1 MSAGSAGVYG
11 PSAPA
16 ARLGGGVATAV
27 ASAGLTDPC
36 GERVCA
42 RGTTHVPDCPAAA
55 TAGSPEGDVSR
66 MPKLGM
72 EPVRR
77 RQMIDA
83 TIRTIH
89 EVGFPRTSLA
99 QVARRAG
106 VSQGLV
112 AHYFRDK
119 GGLLEATMRHIAAEL
134 KAEVVQHRRGLRDP
148 CARLDAVLEANFSER
163 SFAPESLSAWVAFW
177 GQTHRNP
184 QLGRIQR
191 VLRVRLKSNLAYD
204 LRQLLPDAE
213 ARRIA
218 PGPVDLH
225 RRAQPAHRDGRTR
238 PRPADRAR
246 LRVRLSRHRTRQER
260 RHTGAQPCSPRM
272 I

>member
-1 MSAGSAGVYG
+1 
-11 PSAPA
+11 
-16 ARLGGGVATAV
+16 
-27 ASAGLTDPC
+27 
-36 GERVCA
+36 
-42 RGTTHVPDCPAAA
+42 
-55 TAGSPEGDVSR
+55 

-119 GGLLEATMRHIAAEL
+119 AGLLEATMRHIAAEL

-148 CARLDAVLEANFSER
+148 CARLEAVLEANFSER

-218 PGPVDLH
+218 QGLSIFVDGLSL
-225 RRAQPAHRDGRTR
+225 RTAMGERALDRQTARAFAFDYLDTELAKNGVTR
-238 PRPADRAR
+238 
-246 LRVRLSRHRTRQER
+246 ER
-260 RHTGAQPCSPRM
+260 SHAAQG
-272 I
+272 

>member
-1 MSAGSAGVYG
+1 
-11 PSAPA
+11 
-16 ARLGGGVATAV
+16 
-27 ASAGLTDPC
+27 
-36 GERVCA
+36 
-42 RGTTHVPDCPAAA
+42 
-55 TAGSPEGDVSR
+55 

-89 EVGFPRTSLA
+89 EVGFPNTSLA
-99 QVARRAG
+99 RVAGRAG

-119 GGLLEATMRHIAAEL
+119 AGLLEATMRHIAGEL
-134 KAEVVQHRRGLRDP
+134 KAEVVAHRQGLADP
-148 CARLDAVLEANFSER
+148 RARLDAVLEANFSPR
-163 SFAPESLSAWVAFW
+163 SFAPESLAAWVAFW

-204 LRQLLPDAE
+204 LRQLVADAE

-218 PGPVDLH
+218 QGLSIFVDGLSLRTAMGERALD
-225 RRAQPAHRDGRTR
+225 RRSARAFAFDYLDTELAKNGVTRERSHAAQG
-238 PRPADRAR
+238 
-246 LRVRLSRHRTRQER
+246 
-260 RHTGAQPCSPRM
+260 
-272 I
+272 

>member
-1 MSAGSAGVYG
+1 
-11 PSAPA
+11 
-16 ARLGGGVATAV
+16 
-27 ASAGLTDPC
+27 
-36 GERVCA
+36 
-42 RGTTHVPDCPAAA
+42 
-55 TAGSPEGDVSR
+55 
-66 MPKLGM
+66 M

-119 GGLLEATMRHIAAEL
+119 AGLLEATMRHIAAEL

-148 CARLDAVLEANFSER
+148 CARLEAVLEANFSER

-218 PGPVDLH
+218 QGLSIFVDGLSL
-225 RRAQPAHRDGRTR
+225 RTAMGERALDRQTARAFAFDYLDTELAKNGVTR
-238 PRPADRAR
+238 
-246 LRVRLSRHRTRQER
+246 ER
-260 RHTGAQPCSPRM
+260 SHAAQG
-272 I
+272 

>member
-1 MSAGSAGVYG
+1 
-11 PSAPA
+11 
-16 ARLGGGVATAV
+16 
-27 ASAGLTDPC
+27 
-36 GERVCA
+36 
-42 RGTTHVPDCPAAA
+42 
-55 TAGSPEGDVSR
+55 

-89 EVGFPRTSLA
+89 ELGFPNTSLA

-119 GGLLEATMRHIAAEL
+119 AGLLEATMRHIAAEL
-134 KAEVVQHRRGLRDP
+134 KAEVVQHRRGLTDP
-148 CARLDAVLEANFSER
+148 SDRLDAVLEANFSAR

-218 PGPVDLH
+218 QGLSIFVDGLSL
-225 RRAQPAHRDGRTR
+225 RTAMGERAL
-238 PRPADRAR
+238 DRETAR
-246 LRVRLSRHRTRQER
+246 AFAFDYLDTELAKNGVIRER
-260 RHTGAQPCSPRM
+260 SYAAQG
-272 I
+272 